1 MLFCH
6 SFCLAHL
13 FLTNPWD
20 NTRLPHSLPFKE
32 PVIEEP
38 QILANTNQLTP
49 GSYDISLKYITGRVI
64 SARDFAS
71 RTLGKSSARKMVD
84 EKCQER
90 NWVSI
95 LRIVKPLHFN
105 AFKFGLIHSQ

>member
-1 MLFCH
+1 MPFCH

-20 NTRLPHSLPFKE
+20 NTRFPPSPPFKE
-32 PVIEEP
+32 LVIEEP

-49 GSYDISLKYITGRVI
+49 GSYDTSLESITGRVI

-71 RTLGKSSARKMVD
+71 RTLRKRSARRTVD
-84 EKCQER
+84 GKCQER
-90 NWVSI
+90 NWF
-95 LRIVKPLHFN
+95 LF
-105 AFKFGLIHSQ
+105 